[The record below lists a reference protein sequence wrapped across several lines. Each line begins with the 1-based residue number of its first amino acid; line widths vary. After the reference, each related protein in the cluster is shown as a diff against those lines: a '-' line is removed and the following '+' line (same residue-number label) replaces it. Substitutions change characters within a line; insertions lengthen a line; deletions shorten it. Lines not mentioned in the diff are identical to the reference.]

1 MDSWQIERNEL
12 QAKVSKLTQEGELW
26 KFEKAML
33 VSALHAAKK
42 EFNHQHEKLKFLQE
56 KLRRTKSSK
65 CTCETPHCHRVV
77 EKHHH
82 HCAVCRTRA
91 ERKEL
96 EKKGLER
103 KEGNDQSSNHIIMS
117 LGEQLRKQMQL
128 HYDLEEKLRSTKKQL
143 SQSNKKLKTAERDRA
158 VIAEQLAH
166 EQTNSHMMKYDMEYQ
181 MSLLHDSLLE
191 SSARLEHVTSQLRES
206 CHQKESV
213 QRNLE
218 RSMISLQ
225 EASVDVVLENSA
237 KALEF
242 KSMKLLQRL
251 MATRLRWGHT
261 VATNSQL
268 LIEN

>member
-1 MDSWQIERNEL
+1 M
-12 QAKVSKLTQEGELW
+12 W
-26 KFEKAML
+26 KFEKVML

-42 EFNHQHEKLKFLQE
+42 EFNHQHEKLKILQE

-65 CTCETPHCHRVV
+65 CMCDTPHCHRVV

-82 HCAVCRTRA
+82 RCAVCRTKAERKEL

-96 EKKGLER
+96 EKKDEK
-103 KEGNDQSSNHIIMS
+103 KESNDQSSNHIIMS
-117 LGEQLRKQMQL
+117 LAEQLRKQMQS
-128 HYDLEEKLRSTKKQL
+128 HYDLEEKLRNTKKQL

-158 VIAEQLAH
+158 TIVEQLAH

-181 MSLLHDSLLE
+181 MSLLHDSLRE

-206 CHQKESV
+206 CHQKLSV
-213 QRNLE
+213 QKDLE
-218 RSMISLQ
+218 RSMVKVQ

-237 KALEF
+237 KVLEF

-251 MATRLRWGHT
+251 MATRLRWGQT
-261 VATNSQL
+261 IATNCQL

>member
-1 MDSWQIERNEL
+1 MNWR
-12 QAKVSKLTQEGELW
+12 EGELW

-33 VSALHAAKK
+33 VSAVHAAKK
-42 EFNHQHEKLKFLQE
+42 KFNHQHEKLKFLQE
-56 KLRRTKSSK
+56 KLRRTESSK

-82 HCAVCRTRA
+82 HCAVCRTKA
-91 ERKEL
+91 ERKE
-96 EKKGLER
+96 ERSKEER
-103 KEGNDQSSNHIIMS
+103 KEGNDRSSNHIILS

-128 HYDLEEKLRSTKKQL
+128 HYELEEKLRSTKKQL

-158 VIAEQLAH
+158 VMAEQVAY

-191 SSARLEHVTSQLRES
+191 SSAKLEHVTSQLRES
-206 CHQKESV
+206 CHQKVSV
-213 QRNLE
+213 QKDLE
-218 RSMISLQ
+218 RSMVSLQ

-261 VATNSQL
+261 VATNCQL

>member
-1 MDSWQIERNEL
+1 MHSSWQKERSEL
-12 QAKVSKLTQEGELW
+12 QAKVAKLTREGELW
-26 KFEKAML
+26 TFEKAML

-42 EFNHQHEKLKFLQE
+42 EFNYQHEKLTHLQE
-56 KLRRTKSSK
+56 KLRNKTKSSSSSSSK

-82 HCAVCRTRA
+82 HCAVCRKR
-91 ERKEL
+91 
-96 EKKGLER
+96 
-103 KEGNDQSSNHIIMS
+103 EGQTDQSSNHLITS

-143 SQSNKKLKTAERDRA
+143 SHSNKKLKTAERDRA
-158 VIAEQLAH
+158 EMTEQLAH
-166 EQTNSHMMKYDMEYQ
+166 ARMRSYDMEYQ
-181 MSLLHDSLLE
+181 MALLHDSLLE

-206 CHQKESV
+206 CHQKASV
-213 QRNLE
+213 KKSLE
-218 RSMISLQ
+218 CSLISLQ

-237 KALEF
+237 KELEF

-261 VATNSQL
+261 VATDSQL

>member
-1 MDSWQIERNEL
+1 M
-12 QAKVSKLTQEGELW
+12 
-26 KFEKAML
+26 
-33 VSALHAAKK
+33 
-42 EFNHQHEKLKFLQE
+42 
-56 KLRRTKSSK
+56 
-65 CTCETPHCHRVV
+65 
-77 EKHHH
+77 
-82 HCAVCRTRA
+82 
-91 ERKEL
+91 
-96 EKKGLER
+96 
-103 KEGNDQSSNHIIMS
+103 
-117 LGEQLRKQMQL
+117 
-128 HYDLEEKLRSTKKQL
+128 
-143 SQSNKKLKTAERDRA
+143 SQSNKKLETVERDRV
-158 VIAEQLAH
+158 VIAEKLAH
-166 EQTNSHMMKYDMEYQ
+166 EQTNSHMMKYDSM
-181 MSLLHDSLLE
+181 LE

-206 CHQKESV
+206 CHQKESM